1 MKQAGLDWDLD
12 PAEWTAAAPP
22 APRAPAPPPTETAV
36 LDERGRVRLGTVLEA
51 LPGTAYPYT
60 AACGA
65 CGARQ
70 SGWASVWSAEM
81 WVRHHRR
88 TCAGAEQAMEGR
100 PAGAAASAPPTRVPA
115 GRGGEPPRGGA

>member
-1 MKQAGLDWDLD
+1 VKQGALDWDLD

-36 LDERGRVRLGTVLEA
+36 LDERGRARIGTVIEA

-65 CGARQ
+65 CGTRQ
-70 SGWASVWSAEM
+70 SGWSSVWSAEM
-81 WVRHHRR
+81 WVRHHR
-88 TCAGAEQAMEGR
+88 TAEDLDLVEALR
-100 PAGAAASAPPTRVPA
+100 ALAAEDRLDAFEADA
-115 GRGGEPPRGGA
+115 GGAR